1 MPTRYR
7 CANTSAARARAREAR
22 RRYQSQP
29 AHLPQ
34 PRAARRIVGLRAQAP
49 AARAGPYARARLG
62 ARTGRGNVP
71 RAAGAPRQLPHLL
84 RPRRLRHAGR
94 HRRAG
99 SGAGRDG
106 CVQGG
111 AVVAAHA
118 RHGEGGRAAQHRR
131 GASARLL
138 DPMGQTDAHRMNDVA
153 RAEVEDFLYHE
164 AALLDAWRLDEWLA
178 LLTDDATYR
187 VPSNDQPD
195 SDPKGALF
203 TIADDM
209 RRIRARV
216 ARLKDP
222 HAHAESPR
230 SRTRRLISNV
240 RIVEQ
245 APLRVE
251 ANFIVYRYRGNED
264 VRTYVGRY
272 RYTLVR
278 QDGAIRIKAREAIL
292 DAMEL
297 ASLGTVS
304 FIL

>member
-1 MPTRYR
+1 
-7 CANTSAARARAREAR
+7 
-22 RRYQSQP
+22 
-29 AHLPQ
+29 
-34 PRAARRIVGLRAQAP
+34 
-49 AARAGPYARARLG
+49 
-62 ARTGRGNVP
+62 
-71 RAAGAPRQLPHLL
+71 
-84 RPRRLRHAGR
+84 
-94 HRRAG
+94 
-99 SGAGRDG
+99 
-106 CVQGG
+106 
-111 AVVAAHA
+111 
-118 RHGEGGRAAQHRR
+118 
-131 GASARLL
+131 
-138 DPMGQTDAHRMNDVA
+138 MNDVA

-187 VPSNDQPD
+187 VPSNDQPE
-195 SDPKGALF
+195 SDPKAALF

-209 RRIRARV
+209 RRMRARV

-251 ANFIVYRYRGNED
+251 ANFVVYRYRGNED

-278 QDGAIRIKAREAIL
+278 QDGGLRIKAREAIL